1 MQKILEMFPLNSN
14 WLYGGK
20 GEPWTGEDIS
30 NYMYNPEQG
39 INRSY
44 KGGVD
49 QEINKRFTDYRKETE
64 MSQSSFA
71 NHIKISRDVV
81 AAIENMRQNVP
92 HYVIKN
98 LAVYEMLRAD
108 WLILGMEPRKFVRK
122 TISEELEEFKTT
134 HE

>member
-1 MQKILEMFPLNSN
+1 M
-14 WLYGGK
+14 
-20 GEPWTGEDIS
+20 
-30 NYMYNPEQG
+30 
-39 INRSY
+39 
-44 KGGVD
+44 
-49 QEINKRFTDYRKETE
+49 
-64 MSQSSFA
+64 
-71 NHIKISRDVV
+71 

-122 TISEELEEFKTT
+122 TISEELKDFKIT